1 MYLANTIKYL
11 SVICLISVILVM
23 PRDISANATER
34 ENQRCD
40 SSCGSAMEQ
49 PKAELEGT
57 VLNIY
62 KKPIPKAEI
71 QLKHE
76 ESGQMF
82 YSKSNKKGVFSSS
95 LIPSGNYTLTVK
107 KEGYKNY
114 TGELQ
119 LNPDIIKRLT
129 IILAKEETSQQKLEK
144 EAIASFEKGVKLAKE
159 NNPDE
164 AIQAFHKAIELKQD
178 FVEAYMNL
186 GILLLQQ
193 QKYDEAEKALLKALE
208 LKPEE
213 SKPKVILADINF
225 EKAKILIKEN
235 KTDEA
240 LEKLRQAYSFRP
252 DHAYVNFLLGYLYFK
267 KEMKNEAIKHFE
279 AFLQLE
285 PNAPQV
291 EKVKELLES
300 LKQKK

>member
-1 MYLANTIKYL
+1 MSLVNTIKYL
-11 SVICLISVILVM
+11 SVFGLISVILIM
-23 PRDISANATER
+23 PRDISAQVNGGGSRRCEGCGRAT
-34 ENQRCD
+34 
-40 SSCGSAMEQ
+40 EQ
-49 PKAELEGT
+49 PKAELEGK
-57 VLNIY
+57 VLNID

-76 ESGQMF
+76 DSGEIF
-82 YSKSNKKGVFSSS
+82 YSKSNKKGIFSSS
-95 LIPSGNYTLTVK
+95 LIPAGNYTLTVK
-107 KEGYKNY
+107 KKGYKSY

-119 LNPDIIKRLT
+119 LNPDNIKGLT

-144 EAIASFEKGVKLAKE
+144 EAIASFEKGVELAKE
-159 NNPDE
+159 NKPDE

-178 FVEAYMNL
+178 FVEAYVNL

-213 SKPKVILADINF
+213 SRPKVILADINF
-225 EKAKILIKEN
+225 EKAKTLIKEN

-252 DHAYVNFLLGYLYFK
+252 GHAYVNFLLGYLYFE
-267 KEMKNEAIKHFE
+267 KEMKEEAIKHFE

>member
-1 MYLANTIKYL
+1 
-11 SVICLISVILVM
+11 M
-23 PRDISANATER
+23 PRDISAQATEG
-34 ENQRCD
+34 ENRRCD
-40 SSCGSAMEQ
+40 GCGSAMEQ
-49 PKAELEGT
+49 PKAKLEGT
-57 VLNIY
+57 VLNID

-76 ESGQMF
+76 DSGQMF
-82 YSKSNKKGVFSSS
+82 YSKSNKKGGFSSS
-95 LIPSGNYTLTVK
+95 LIPPGNYTLTVK
-107 KEGYKNY
+107 KEGYKSY

-119 LNPDIIKRLT
+119 LNPNITKRLT

-159 NNPDE
+159 NKLDE

-178 FVEAYMNL
+178 FAEAYMNL

-225 EKAKILIKEN
+225 EKAKTLIKEN

-267 KEMKNEAIKHFE
+267 KEMKDEAIKHFE

-285 PNAPQV
+285 PNAPQA

-300 LKQKK
+300 LKKKLKVFLTSSESR